1 MGLEKINLI
10 IKMDFTNLKFS
21 FEISKKIIDIFLLD
35 FFILSVMVFQCVVV
49 KSCRFNFQLH

>member
-1 MGLEKINLI
+1 
-10 IKMDFTNLKFS
+10 MDFANLKFS
-21 FEISKKIIDIFLLD
+21 FEISKKIINIFLLD